1 MIAYLHHYPMG
12 DGIKSGAKWFHDPM
26 PIDCSNCGYY
36 SDRIYNM
43 HGSTKRFYVAT
54 FGYTK
59 AWKEHNTYDRVI
71 DRYQVHFVFEGKGT
85 FNGVPVQAGQMFIAP
100 QNKKYTI
107 IHDSNHPM
115 TLAWFAFSGTELE
128 NQLSLLHLPDSFTI
142 VPFQN
147 MDKIKEVFLDTVYGP
162 YSTLDLEMLM
172 LSSCYKVL
180 ALCNIFNC
188 EPNNTEDSREA
199 RYFSDIVSYI
209 NSNYAQNITVS
220 DIANH
225 VHISPSYLY
234 RICTQISQK
243 SPQDLINEKRI
254 SVAKSFLSNSNA
266 SIGEISMFLG
276 FSNPNS
282 FSNFF
287 KKHCVVS
294 AQEYRQ
300 QQSEKRK
307 QKEENI
313 IRTEASWRADEERR
327 IANLSKEKNNK

>member
-1 MIAYLHHYPMG
+1 MIAYLHHYPIG
-12 DGIKSGAKWFHDPM
+12 DGIKSGTKWFHEPM

-43 HGSTKRFYVAT
+43 HGATKRFYVAT

-85 FNGVPVQAGQMFIAP
+85 FNGVPVRAGQMFIAP
-100 QNKKYTI
+100 QNQKYTI
-107 IHDSNHPM
+107 IHDNKHPM

-128 NQLSLLHLPDSFTI
+128 NQLSLLHLPDAFTI
-142 VPFQN
+142 MPFQN
-147 MDKIKEVFLDTVYGP
+147 IDTIKEVFLDTVYGP
-162 YSTLDLEMLM
+162 YSTLDLEMFV
-172 LSSCYKVL
+172 LSSCYKIL
-180 ALCNIFNC
+180 ALCNMSKD
-188 EPNNTEDSREA
+188 TVDSTVDTRESQ
-199 RYFSDIVSYI
+199 YFSEIVSYI
-209 NSNYAQNITVS
+209 NSHYSKNISVS

-225 VHISPSYLY
+225 VHISSSYLY
-234 RICTQISQK
+234 RICMQMLQK

-254 SVAKSFLSNSNA
+254 SVAKSFLANSYA
-266 SIGEISMFLG
+266 SIGEIAIFIG

-287 KKHCVVS
+287 KKHCKIS

-300 QQSEKRK
+300 QQFEKRK

-313 IRTEASWRADEERR
+313 IRTEANWRNDEERR
-327 IANLSKEKNNK
+327 IQILSKTDK